1 MAGLSNGIILILGI
15 YAVFEGQQTIGTL
28 AAFQAFLQLCF
39 SPMTSFAQGLQAA
52 QEMKGNVERVQ
63 DVLEYE
69 DDPLLGGA
77 ALPGSDVLPE
87 TVNVGR
93 LTGRLCVRDISFGY
107 SPVTE
112 PLIRNFSMEA
122 KPGKGDRTGRRQRK
136 WQIDCRKAVMR
147 ALSLCVRGSVI

>member
-1 MAGLSNGIILILGI
+1 
-15 YAVFEGQQTIGTL
+15 
-28 AAFQAFLQLCF
+28 
-39 SPMTSFAQGLQAA
+39 MTSFAQGLQAA

-69 DDPLLGGA
+69 DDPLSGGA

-87 TVNVGR
+87 TENDPLPGGAALPETENAGR

-112 PLIRNFSMEA
+112 PLIRSFSMEA
-122 KPGKGDRTGRRQRK
+122 EPRKVIALAGGSGSGKSTVAKLLCGLYP
-136 WQIDCRKAVMR
+136 
-147 ALSLCVRGSVI
+147 LSLIHI